1 MPSEK
6 KYSDRVLLKRLFHHA
21 RGFWPHLLAL
31 LGLSLLAAPLS
42 LLLPVPLKLAVDNVL
57 GSEPL
62 PDLLSHLLPDQMLG
76 DRMLLTLVFGGL
88 LILFTFL
95 VYLRSM
101 LDWLLMT
108 YTGEKMVLVFRAHIM
123 NHVQKL
129 SFIYHDTKG
138 TADSIYRVQYDT
150 YCVQQITMGALKP
163 LITSSFMVISILFML
178 LKLDWKIA
186 LVAMGV
192 SPVLFILTGYY
203 QGRMRDSW
211 ASLKQLES
219 KAMSIVQE
227 VLTSIRVIKAC
238 GQEDREQDRFMSQS
252 MRGLKQHIRV
262 SCLGAG
268 FNLVIGSTIAVGT
281 ATVLILGVRHVLDGT
296 LSLGQLLLIMAYLSE
311 LFNPLQEISKTIA
324 DLQSSFASAERVF
337 TLLDEAPSVTEK
349 PDARG
354 LAACEGWLAFRD
366 VSFAYESGNRALD
379 TISFEI
385 APGQKVG
392 ISGPTGAG
400 KSTVINLLMRFY
412 DPDTGGI
419 FLDGVNLKD
428 YRIRD
433 LRNQF
438 AVVLQEPVLF
448 AGTIAANIAY
458 ANPSASRDEI
468 VSAARAAHAHE
479 FIVNLPLGYETQV
492 GERGMKLSGGER
504 QRITLARAFL
514 KNAPIM
520 IFDEPTSSV
529 DAHTEALIMDA
540 MERLMNDRTTIMI
553 AHRMSTLASC
563 DVQLRIED
571 GRLTEK
577 KTRSAADTARCS
589 DMTGMPD

>member
-1 MPSEK
+1 MASEK
-6 KYSDRVLLKRLFHHA
+6 KYSDWVMLKRLFGHA
-21 RGFWPHLLAL
+21 RSFWPHLLAL
-31 LGLSLLAAPLS
+31 LGLSLLAAPLA
-42 LLLPVPLKLAVDNVL
+42 LLLPVPLKMAVDNVL

-62 PDLLSHLLPDQMLG
+62 PAFLAELLPPDMPD
-76 DRMLLTLVFGGL
+76 DRLLLALFCGGL
-88 LILFTFL
+88 LVLFTFL
-95 VYLRSM
+95 VYFRSM

-108 YTGEKMVLVFRAHIM
+108 YTGEKMVLVFRSHIM

-129 SFIYHDTKG
+129 SFIYHDTRG

-163 LITSSFMVISILFML
+163 LITSSFMVFSILFML
-178 LKLDWKIA
+178 LQLDWKIA
-186 LVAMGV
+186 LVATGV
-192 SPVLFILTGYY
+192 SPVLFLLTGYY

-211 ASLKQLES
+211 ASLKKLES

-227 VLTSIRVIKAC
+227 ILTSIRVIKAY

-252 MRGLKQHIRV
+252 LRGLRQHIRV

-268 FNLVIGSTIAVGT
+268 FNLLIGSTIAAGT
-281 ATVLILGVRHVLDGT
+281 ASILVLGVRHVLDGT
-296 LSLGQLLLIMAYLSE
+296 LSLGQLLLIMAYVGE
-311 LFNPLQEISKTIA
+311 LFKPLQEISKTIA

-337 TLLDEAPSVTEK
+337 TLLDEAPDVIEK

-354 LAACEGWLAFRD
+354 IAACEGRIDFRN
-366 VSFAYESGNRALD
+366 VSFAYEGDNLALEGV
-379 TISFEI
+379 SFEI
-385 APGQKVG
+385 RPGRKVG

-400 KSTVINLLMRFY
+400 KSTIINLLMRFY
-412 DPDTGGI
+412 DPAAGDI

-438 AVVLQEPVLF
+438 AIVLQEPVLF
-448 AGTIAANIAY
+448 SGTIAANIAY
-458 ANPSASRDEI
+458 ADPSASREA
-468 VSAARAAHAHE
+468 VVAAARAAHAHE
-479 FIVNLPLGYETQV
+479 FITNLPMGYETQV

-504 QRITLARAFL
+504 QRLTLARAFL

-529 DAHTEALIMDA
+529 DARTESLIIDA
-540 MERLMNDRTTIMI
+540 MERLMKDRTAIMI

-563 DVQLRIED
+563 DLRLSIED
-571 GRLTEK
+571 GRVTAIENNG
-577 KTRSAADTARCS
+577 AAAAGRLS
-589 DMTGMPD
+589 GMPD

>member
-1 MPSEK
+1 MVPEK
-6 KYSDRVLLKRLFHHA
+6 KYSDWILLKRLFGHA
-21 RGFWPHLLAL
+21 RSFWPHLLLL
-31 LGLSLLAAPLS
+31 LGLSLLAAPLA
-42 LLLPVPLKLAVDNVL
+42 LLLPVPLKLAVDHIL

-62 PDLLSHLLPDQMLG
+62 PDIIANLLPQSMRSDKL
-76 DRMLLTLVFGGL
+76 LLTFFLGALLVG
-88 LILFTFL
+88 FTFL

-101 LDWLLMT
+101 LDWLLTT
-108 YTGEKMVLVFRAHIM
+108 YTGEKMLLVFRAHIM

-163 LITSSFMVISILFML
+163 MITSSFMVFAILFML

-192 SPVLFILTGYY
+192 SPVLFLLTGYY

-211 ASLKQLES
+211 SSLKQLES

-227 VLTSIRVIKAC
+227 VLTSIRVIKAY

-252 MRGLKQHIRV
+252 LRGLKQHIRV

-281 ATVLILGVRHVLDGT
+281 AAILVMGVRHVLDGS
-296 LSLGQLLLIMAYLSE
+296 LSLGQLLLVMAYLAE
-311 LFNPLQEISKTIA
+311 LFTPLQEISKTIA

-337 TLLDEAPSVTEK
+337 ALLDEAPSVTEK
-349 PDARG
+349 PEAQG
-354 LAACEGWLAFRD
+354 IAACEGRIAFRD
-366 VSFAYESGNRALD
+366 VSFAYEGESLALNGV
-379 TISFEI
+379 SFEI
-385 APGQKVG
+385 SPGQKVG

-400 KSTVINLLMRFY
+400 KSTIISLLMRFY
-412 DPDTGGI
+412 DPTGGGI
-419 FLDGVNLKD
+419 YLDGINLRD
-428 YRIRD
+428 YRIHD

-438 AVVLQEPVLF
+438 AIVLQEPVLF
-448 AGTIAANIAY
+448 AGSIAANIAY
-458 ANPSASRDEI
+458 ANPSASQAE
-468 VSAARAAHAHE
+468 VEAAARAAHAHE
-479 FIVNLPLGYETQV
+479 FIVNLPNGYDTHV

-514 KNAPIM
+514 KNAPVM

-529 DAHTEALIMDA
+529 DDHTESLIMDA
-540 MERLMNDRTTIMI
+540 MERLMKDRTTIMI

-563 DVQLRIED
+563 DLHLRIED
-571 GRLTEK
+571 GRLAATHASG
-577 KTRSAADTARCS
+577 SAKEIRFS
-589 DMTGMPD
+589 GMTGVAH